1 MDQYS
6 TQHSTEDALYNPGL
20 NPSRCL
26 AQRNR
31 STTRTGACVT
41 PLYIG
46 FLEASRTISQSVFL
60 RIGLSI
66 YANILQ

>member
-31 STTRTGACVT
+31 STTSTGACVT
-41 PLYIG
+41 PLLIG
-46 FLEASRTISQSVFL
+46 FLEASPHYRPECIPPHRPKYL
-60 RIGLSI
+60 C
-66 YANILQ
+66 